1 MHENQFNYQTLMTLT
16 ARRLILIIIN
26 WDEKFVFYFQF
37 CFLVQHNNVAISSTI
52 FNHILWRTYPIKAQ
66 TYVLQCTLL
75 EFIVTFIAS

>member
-37 CFLVQHNNVAISSTI
+37 CFLVQHNNVAISSPISGERTPLK
-52 FNHILWRTYPIKAQ
+52 HIHMYYNVRYWNL
-66 TYVLQCTLL
+66 
-75 EFIVTFIAS
+75 S